1 MSRLEKHLE
10 KEAKKRLFFLIVF
23 FLVAAY
29 LFFSFGLPVVI
40 NTSVFISKI
49 AEKPAANLSSE
60 TKDNYAL
67 LNINEIPTATNSPKV
82 LISGGT
88 FNLNKVAIY
97 LNGKKVAQKNVSG
110 NLDINYEI
118 NDLIEGD
125 NEIYLVGY
133 NKKDELIKKTRTFSV
148 LYKNTKPKL
157 EITTPKD
164 NETVSN
170 QNLVIKGSTDKE
182 TVIQIN
188 ETPVVVDAL
197 GNFESEINLNEG
209 ENKIKITATDIAGN
223 QEEKTITVIYQ
234 KED

>member
-10 KEAKKRLFFLIVF
+10 KESRKRLIFLIF
-23 FLVAAY
+23 FIVIAAY
-29 LFFSFGLPVVI
+29 LFFYFGLPIII

-49 AEKPAANLSSE
+49 TKKPTPSLSN
-60 TKDNYAL
+60 DQNNNFAL
-67 LNINEIPTATNSPKV
+67 LTIDEIPTATNSSK
-82 LISGGT
+82 IKITGTT
-88 FNLNKVAIY
+88 FNLDRVAIY

-118 NDLIEGD
+118 KDLIEGD

-133 NKKDELIKKTRTFSV
+133 NKKDEVIKKTRTFSV

-164 NETVSN
+164 NETVST

-197 GNFESEINLNEG
+197 GNFEGEINLNEG
-209 ENKIKITATDIAGN
+209 ENKIKITATDIAAN